1 MSRTYRRSWY
11 NIRNTTKKN
20 WDEQKHIT
28 ERLSLSAEKA
38 EPVAD
43 DGFGK
48 IVYDHP
54 YAMSNKTEHLNK
66 KLTKRRRRLLDRK
79 QVEEGL
85 ADHLFTTT

>member
-20 WDEQKHIT
+20 WDDQKQIT

-48 IVYDHP
+48 IVFDHP
-54 YAMSNKTEHLNK
+54 YAMSTKTERIYK
-66 KLTKRRRRLLDRK
+66 KITRRRRRLLDKK
-79 QVEEGL
+79 QVVEEL
-85 ADHLFTTT
+85 ADYLCM